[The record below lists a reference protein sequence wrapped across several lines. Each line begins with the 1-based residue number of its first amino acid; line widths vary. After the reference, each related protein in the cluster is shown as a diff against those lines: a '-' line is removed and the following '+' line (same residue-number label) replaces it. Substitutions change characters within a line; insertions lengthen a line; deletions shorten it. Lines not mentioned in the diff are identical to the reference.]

1 MSQLLETVRSSVQ
14 TWECDQMGHMNVQFY
29 VAKEVEGIAALS
41 RALGLR
47 PKATELTLSMLAP
60 RDQHI
65 RFHRELRPGA
75 PFVMHGGVLQA
86 KTEGLV
92 LLQEMKHSLTGVT
105 AATFVTYAEWCDIE
119 YRSGLPLPTIAIA
132 KSAPLT
138 IDLPSQAAPRGLN
151 ITTPR
156 PAPTLEKSDAMGMIT
171 TLRGYVTDDLCDRA
185 GFMRTHHFMGR
196 ISDAI
201 PNLLAQTSGRSRDNS
216 KIGGAALEYRFVY
229 RKPVRDGD
237 LLVVKSGLKT
247 VGAKTYNWCHWLFDG
262 DTGECFATAEA
273 VAISLDLVE
282 RKAIDIPPEMRT
294 HLESLVVP
302 GISV

>member
-29 VAKEVEGIAALS
+29 VAREVEGIAALS
-41 RALGLR
+41 SALGLR
-47 PKATELTLSMLAP
+47 PKSSDVSMSILIP
-60 RDQHI
+60 REQHI

-86 KTEGLV
+86 KSEGLV

-105 AATFVTYAEWCDIE
+105 AATFVTYAEWCDVE

-132 KSAPLT
+132 KSASFATDLT
-138 IDLPSQAAPRGLN
+138 PQASPRGLT
-151 ITTPR
+151 ITPPR
-156 PAPTLEKSDAMGMIT
+156 PSPTLSEADALGMVT
-171 TLRGYVTDDLCDRA
+171 TLRGFVSDDLCDRS
-185 GFMRTHHFMGR
+185 GFMKTHHFMGR

-201 PNLLAQTSGRSRDNS
+201 PNLIAQTSGRSRDNS
-216 KIGGAALEYRFVY
+216 KIGGAALEYRFIY
-229 RKPVRDGD
+229 RKPAREGD

-282 RKAIDIPPEMRT
+282 RKSIDIPPEMRS
-294 HLESLVVP
+294 HLEQLVVQ